1 MQGDAG
7 GLCSLVKGAAFD
19 GTSAAKCGA
28 QCIRLGHEVRE
39 FRWSQFRRSVFLS
52 RFHKLSLEFGTQLRV
67 IKVVLEPVTSLKV
80 L

>member
-1 MQGDAG
+1 MR
-7 GLCSLVKGAAFD
+7 K
-19 GTSAAKCGA
+19 
-28 QCIRLGHEVRE
+28 
-39 FRWSQFRRSVFLS
+39 FRWSQFGGTIFLS